1 MSKYCLYKMFT
12 GEWGKSAQY
21 KKLMIPIMDVEKALD
36 APEYK
41 TWFFRYLNQ
50 RFSRD
55 VMLSVEVRRRKGR
68 KLTAGL

>member
-1 MSKYCLYKMFT
+1 MFT